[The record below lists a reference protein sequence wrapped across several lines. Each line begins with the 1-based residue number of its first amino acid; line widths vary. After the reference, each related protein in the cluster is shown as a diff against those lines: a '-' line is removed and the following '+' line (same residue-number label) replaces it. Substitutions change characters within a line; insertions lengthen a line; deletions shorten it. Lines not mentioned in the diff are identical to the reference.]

1 MQAGKNI
8 SASKI
13 FSDKSASHPYRCVGG
28 NGLRGYTENFN
39 TNGHYSIVGRQGAL
53 CGCVNIEKGTF
64 YATEHAVVVDTYE
77 ILSPLLMYYFLMAL
91 NLNRY
96 ATATAQPGLAVSNVL
111 EVMCPLPPLK
121 EGERII
127 EKLVH
132 LMPLIEDYNAFQEKQ
147 NILNHSIKEQLKKS
161 ILQEAIQGKLVPQD
175 PSDEPAS
182 ELLKRIREEKQK
194 LVKEGKL
201 KKKDITDSVIFRG
214 DDNGHYE
221 KIDGQIVDIS
231 EGIPFDIPDSWS
243 WVRLRN
249 LCSIMTGATFR
260 KEDAR
265 HDEQGIRV
273 LRGGNILPFEIKYKN
288 DDIFLSPD
296 CIKQDILLKQND
308 LITPAVTSLENICK
322 MARVEKDILT
332 TTVGGF
338 VFILRPYYDADS
350 ISIYLL
356 EALSS
361 PTLIEFV
368 KSITNKSG
376 QAFYNIGKERLG
388 SALIPLP
395 PIKEQQRINDMIKM
409 LWKKLR

>member
-1 MQAGKNI
+1 
-8 SASKI
+8 
-13 FSDKSASHPYRCVGG
+13 
-28 NGLRGYTENFN
+28 
-39 TNGHYSIVGRQGAL
+39 
-53 CGCVNIEKGTF
+53 
-64 YATEHAVVVDTYE
+64 
-77 ILSPLLMYYFLMAL
+77 
-91 NLNRY
+91 
-96 ATATAQPGLAVSNVL
+96 
-111 EVMCPLPPLK
+111 
-121 EGERII
+121 
-127 EKLVH
+127 
-132 LMPLIEDYNAFQEKQ
+132 
-147 NILNHSIKEQLKKS
+147 
-161 ILQEAIQGKLVPQD
+161 
-175 PSDEPAS
+175 
-182 ELLKRIREEKQK
+182 
-194 LVKEGKL
+194 
-201 KKKDITDSVIFRG
+201 
-214 DDNGHYE
+214 
-221 KIDGQIVDIS
+221 
-231 EGIPFDIPDSWS
+231 
-243 WVRLRN
+243 
-249 LCSIMTGATFR
+249 MTGATFR